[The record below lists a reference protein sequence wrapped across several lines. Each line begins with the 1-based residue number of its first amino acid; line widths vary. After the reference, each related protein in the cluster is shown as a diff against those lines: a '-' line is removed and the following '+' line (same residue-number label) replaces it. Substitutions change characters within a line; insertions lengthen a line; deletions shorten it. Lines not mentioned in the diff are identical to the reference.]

1 MRQPL
6 KTSLIGIEIRMPP
19 VVAAGVEQSGTLNI
33 ELDLTRP
40 FTTEHCETNCFPFPH
55 PLHALTISPFT
66 VSLSTL
72 IVPHSSLC
80 YFLATAQYLNSDF
93 STLNPLLL

>member
-1 MRQPL
+1 MMRQPL

-40 FTTEHCETNCFPFPH
+40 FTTEHCETK
-55 PLHALTISPFT
+55 
-66 VSLSTL
+66 
-72 IVPHSSLC
+72 
-80 YFLATAQYLNSDF
+80 
-93 STLNPLLL
+93 